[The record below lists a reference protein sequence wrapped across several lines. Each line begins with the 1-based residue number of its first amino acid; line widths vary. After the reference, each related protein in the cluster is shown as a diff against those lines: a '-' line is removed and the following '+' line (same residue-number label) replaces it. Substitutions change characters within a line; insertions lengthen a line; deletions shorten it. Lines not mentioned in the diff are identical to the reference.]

1 MGFKKCPICEL
12 NYIPEEEKCCDVC
25 KRAQH
30 GGDNDEVAM
39 CIECGENPA
48 VRGRELCIACLR
60 EARRQE
66 KLQKATESLIETDL
80 DVGELDDM
88 EVPISDGD
96 IPESEMEEI
105 HRELGVES
113 ENEEMD
119 EDIDEDMD
127 EEMDED
133 MDEDMDEEAD
143 EDVLGSDFGGGKSIR
158 E

>member
-12 NYIPEEEKCCDVC
+12 NYIPEDEKFCDVC

-30 GGDNDEVAM
+30 GSDNDDIVM
-39 CIECGENPA
+39 CIECGDSPA
-48 VRGRELCIACLR
+48 VRGTELCVACLR

-88 EVPISDGD
+88 EVPISDSD

-105 HRELGVES
+105 HRELGVDS
-113 ENEEMD
+113 E
-119 EDIDEDMD
+119 D
-127 EEMDED
+127 EELD
-133 MDEDMDEEAD
+133 DEEAEEAD
-143 EDVLGSDFGGGKSIR
+143 ADPESLTRKRKR